1 MFKRVLVTGGS
12 GFVGKRL
19 KLLKPDWVYMSSSD
33 CNLMNK
39 NDIKNY
45 LEKVK
50 PDAIIHLA
58 ARVGGIKEASEN
70 QSDFFYKNSLIN
82 INVIHAAYEANIKRV
97 LSCLSTCCFPSVNKT
112 YPMSEEDLM
121 VGEPEEINECYSYA
135 KRNLYIQSKWYT
147 REYGVNYNTFTPSNI
162 YGPENVFDLKKGHLI
177 SSMIRKFSEAE
188 PGSELTFWGTGKPLR
203 QHIYVDDLAR
213 IIVDLLEKHN
223 TDHPIIVAPDENLSI
238 KEIID
243 TCNRISGKDMQIKFN
258 NYLDG
263 QYRKDGSNRRLL
275 DVIGAFEF
283 TTLEQ
288 GLEKTYKWYQ
298 ENKEKLK

>member
-1 MFKRVLVTGGS
+1 MYEKVLVTGGS

-19 KLLKPDWVYMSSSD
+19 KLIKPNWVYMSSED
-33 CNLMNK
+33 CNLLERH
-39 NDIKNY
+39 DIEKY

-82 INVIHAAYEANIKRV
+82 INIIHAAYKSNVKRV
-97 LSCLSTCCFPSVNKT
+97 LSCLSTCCFPGVNKT
-112 YPMSEEDLM
+112 YPMVEEDLM

-147 REYGVNYNTFTPSNI
+147 REYGVNYNTFTPCNI

-177 SSMIRKFSEAE
+177 SSMIRKFYESNPE
-188 PGSELTFWGTGKPLR
+188 GELTFWGTGNPLR
-203 QHIYVDDLAR
+203 QHIYVDDLAE
-213 IIVDLLEKHN
+213 IICKLLELHN
-223 TDHPIIVAPDENLSI
+223 SEEPIIVAPNENLTI
-238 KEIID
+238 REIID
-243 TCNRISGKDMQIKFN
+243 TCNRISGKNIKINFN

-263 QYRKDGSNRRLL
+263 QYRKDGSNKRLL
-275 DVIGAFEF
+275 EIVGDYKFTSFE
-283 TTLEQ
+283 E
-288 GLEKTYKWYQ
+288 GLRKTYEWY
-298 ENKEKLK
+298 ENCRGKSQ